1 MIKDNIENY
10 KIYSNLSYG
19 IKLGLEYLKDT
30 DFSKVENGKYL
41 LNDEIVYANVQD
53 YTSKKLEEGKF
64 EAHRN
69 YIDIQYIVEGEEQI
83 GVGDISNYESFI
95 KYEEAN
101 DIEFLNPKDEN
112 FSTFVRLKAGD
123 FAILYPHDAHMPQIA
138 INDNQK
144 YVKKVVIKV
153 QY

>member
-10 KIYSNLSYG
+10 KIYSGLSYG
-19 IKLGLEYLKDT
+19 IKLGLEYLKNT

-41 LNDEIVYANVQD
+41 LNDEVVYANVQD
-53 YTSKKLEEGKF
+53 YTSKKLEDGKF

-69 YIDIQYIVEGEEQI
+69 YIDIQYIAEGEEQI
-83 GVGDISNYESFI
+83 GVGDISNYKSFI
-95 KYEEAN
+95 KYVEEN
-101 DIEFLNPKDEN
+101 DIEFLNPIDEN
-112 FSTFVRLKAGD
+112 FSTFIKLKKGD
-123 FAILYPHDAHMPQIA
+123 FAIFYPHDAHMPQIA
-138 INDNQK
+138 IDDNQK